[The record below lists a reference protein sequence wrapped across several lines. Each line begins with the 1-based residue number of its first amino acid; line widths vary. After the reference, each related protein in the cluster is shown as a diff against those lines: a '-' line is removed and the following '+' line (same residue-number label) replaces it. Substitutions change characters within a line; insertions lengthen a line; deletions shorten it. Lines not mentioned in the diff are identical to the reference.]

1 MIVYEHTPVFPRTFS
16 WKTRSN
22 IHYVERTKKAYKHVV
37 FFDEKIILSEEI
49 SYSELLRLTREVEIE
64 FNQLQIKS

>member
-1 MIVYEHTPVFPRTFS
+1 M
-16 WKTRSN
+16 N
-22 IHYVERTKKAYKHVV
+22 IHLFSQERLAGRQDRIFIMSNELKKAYKHVV